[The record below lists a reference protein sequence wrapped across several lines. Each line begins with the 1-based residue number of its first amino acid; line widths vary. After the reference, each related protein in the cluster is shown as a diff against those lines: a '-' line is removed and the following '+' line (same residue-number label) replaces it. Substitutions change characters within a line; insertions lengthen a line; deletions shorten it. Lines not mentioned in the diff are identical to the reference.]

1 MPRDPT
7 LSKRDRK
14 WFMNRG
20 FFDSLREVACQ
31 SLRFNKASWV
41 YRKSYARG
49 SVEISAEDP
58 ISNRKSVVLENGDQI
73 EQVVELEWKPPVCNT
88 CQSFFLPL

>member
-7 LSKRDRK
+7 LSKRELK

-20 FFDSLREVACQ
+20 FFDGLREVACQ

-49 SVEISAEDP
+49 SVEISAEDQF
-58 ISNRKSVVLENGDQI
+58 SNSLSVVLENGDQI

-88 CQSFFLPL
+88 CKSFFWP